1 MKVIIKKRAT
11 LVSIILMSLFL
22 LAGGCGSEDAKNEGC
37 PSGTSTANSTDTL
50 TGPEDTTVTLISPFG
65 NPSSGGTVNITPLV
79 FVLQDQQGNPRNKV
93 CIRFF
98 TDGFYYTDNLYST
111 QINAPGGT
119 IVGVT
124 DDVGKVTVFWS
135 TENLPPAQP
144 VSGTTAGKD
153 ISAQSFIQ
161 AYSGVLSTTF
171 NVDWTV
177 QGEQAP

>member
-50 TGPEDTTVTLISPFG
+50 TGPENTTVTLSSPSG
-65 NPSSGGTVNITPLV
+65 NPSGGGTVFITPLI
-79 FVLQDQQGNPRNKV
+79 FVVRDQQGNPRNGV
-93 CIRFF
+93 CLRFF

-111 QINAPGGT
+111 QINAPGST

-124 DDVGKVTVFWS
+124 DDIGKVTVYWS
-135 TENLPPAQP
+135 TEDLPPAQP
-144 VSGTTAGKD
+144 VSGTAAGAD
-153 ISAQSFIQ
+153 ITGQSFVQ
-161 AYSGVLSTTF
+161 AFTGVLSTSF

-177 QGEQAP
+177 HGEQTQ